1 MDVYA
6 RVCKAGVVGSGDRRD
21 ECGQGAPEGSRGG
34 ATDATACARWLLD
47 AAREGAELTQTY
59 ALSRALVREAAER
72 WPQWWNAEL
81 FGPPHREAEL
91 PTVETLHDGLQ
102 RLKLVR
108 RRGRKLFTT
117 PRGRELA
124 NHPAVLLNLMAADLG
139 RSQEFTEAVAGSVV
153 ATLAERGPSVHD
165 DLFRHVAVNVLAEG
179 WRRRDG
185 GALDEREL
193 SDVVM
198 DVLFRGEAYGVL
210 ERIDGEGV
218 GPRVL
223 RQRIALT
230 DAGAIALGVRP
241 AAGDGIL

>member
-1 MDVYA
+1 MYE
-6 RVCKAGVVGSGDRRD
+6 RVCKAGVVVNGDRR
-21 ECGQGAPEGSRGG
+21 EACGQGALEDSRDG
-34 ATDATACARWLLD
+34 AADATACARWLLD
-47 AAREGAELTQTY
+47 AAREGAELTQTF
-59 ALSRALVREAAER
+59 ALSRALVRDAAER
-72 WPQWWNAEL
+72 WPGWWNAEL

-91 PTVETLHDGLQ
+91 PTVESLHDGLR

-117 PRGRELA
+117 PLGRELA
-124 NHPAVLLNLMAADLG
+124 SRPAVLLNLMAADLG
-139 RSQEFTEAVAGSVV
+139 RAQEFTEAVAGRVV
-153 ATLAERGPSVHD
+153 ATLAEQGPCERD
-165 DLFRHVAVNVLAEG
+165 DLFRHVAVNVHAEG

-185 GALDEREL
+185 GSLDEREL

-210 ERIDGEGV
+210 ERIDGEGI
-218 GPRVL
+218 GPRIL

-241 AAGDGIL
+241 AAGDGI